1 MTESASATSPNN
13 AKSNAAKIGGL
24 LSMVLW
30 VVGFILLFAL
40 KGSPLIWLSDTLLL
54 LGFWPLLFVW
64 KPGWTWVIFGWLNIF
79 ISFMLE
85 LTKQITPEM
94 MSNRLPPH
102 LMTTF
107 LEGQKH
113 LGESHGFMPWFF
125 IGIFSVIFGTFR
137 VTRTIYRFAKKQIAK
152 GTDAKQEAT
161 GGS

>member
-1 MTESASATSPNN
+1 MTESASATKQNKS
-13 AKSNAAKIGGL
+13 KSNAAKIAGA

-40 KGSPLIWLSDTLLL
+40 KGSKLIWLSDTLLL

-64 KPGWTWVIFGWLNIF
+64 KPGWTWGVFGCLNIL
-79 ISFMLE
+79 IAFMLE

-94 MSNRLPPH
+94 MSDRLPPH

-125 IGIFSVIFGTFR
+125 IGIFSALFGTFR
-137 VTRTIYRFAKKQIAK
+137 MMRTIYRFVKKQIDKEA
-152 GTDAKQEAT
+152 DAKKDT
-161 GGS
+161 F